1 MNNIQNFQLNNNS
14 KDKIEYSYYSR
25 AGSVNNSMISNSI
38 SMNQSMTSEAE
49 LNLL

>member
-1 MNNIQNFQLNNNS
+1 MQSVQPFNNS
-14 KDKIEYSYYSR
+14 NFKPEYSYYSR
-25 AGSVNNSMISNSI
+25 AGSVNNSILSNSYM